1 MNKMK
6 SSKKELSEL
15 LLKINHYGYSKG
27 LNQFLKS
34 NSEYEYRFSKMEG
47 NIAFRVTH
55 KNNARCLVI
64 NSDLGNIPESISQI
78 YDEVYSLET
87 DKEKNLIQKFRF
99 KEKNINNIKL
109 ISSDIESLPF
119 PNDYF
124 DLVIID
130 GIKINKEQI
139 KSSKIIIIKIFKEI
153 NRVLSSN
160 GCLCAGLHNKY
171 RLNIFGDEK
180 DQIVFS
186 NSFNG
191 YKSLLNSIGFQVK
204 SYWVLPSHRKPHH
217 SGEIDNAVC
226 LKWFFQNFD
235 KTFSVDRKFKI
246 IGIFLKIFNSTARKL
261 LVKLFFP
268 SFLFYC
274 YKEDAP
280 QILEDMLI
288 EKTGFNN
295 IIQNVR
301 LTKVMYFLLDKFG
314 NPGKII
320 TCKISKYNL
329 TEQIFPVKRVF
340 PKMKDPN
347 EKIIIEEWFSG
358 KVLDRLNSNDVNLA
372 IKWLIDFQKQTM
384 SENIS
389 HQEIEDEVNDLK
401 IELNKIE
408 AVQKI
413 PYNKWLEEYK
423 NHIWNIKLKKTGVHG
438 DFQVRNIL
446 IDQKNS
452 SVNVIDWDWRFQEKG
467 NPIYDFIW
475 LTANIM
481 MLSNDI
487 IEEFRSNLSE
497 NGKAVASVSI
507 IKEKMRTHFHADLDF
522 IILLRFIILRFITI
536 RIKDGGTGYLLYVE
550 LLKILNNENS
560 SSVFKI

>member
-1 MNKMK
+1 MNKIK

-27 LNQFLKS
+27 VNQFLKN

-47 NIAFRVTH
+47 NIAFRVTN

-64 NSDLGNIPESISQI
+64 NSDLGNIPESISEI

-119 PNDYF
+119 HDEYF

-130 GIKINKEQI
+130 GIKINKKQI
-139 KSSKIIIIKIFKEI
+139 KSSKIIIKIFKEI
-153 NRVLSSN
+153 NRVLSPN

-171 RLNIFGDEK
+171 GLNIFKNKK
-180 DQIVFS
+180 DQFLFS

-191 YKSLLNSIGFQVK
+191 YKSLFNSIGFKVK
-204 SYWVLPSHRKPHH
+204 SYWVLPSHKKPHH
-217 SGEIDNAVC
+217 SGEIDNAVS

-235 KTFSVDRKFKI
+235 KTFSVDKKFKI
-246 IGIFLKIFNSTARKL
+246 IGMFLKIFNSTTRKL
-261 LVKLFFP
+261 LVKFFFP

-274 YKEDAP
+274 YKENIP
-280 QILEDMLI
+280 QTLENMII

-301 LTKVMYFLLDKFG
+301 LTKVMYFLLDRFG

-320 TCKISKYNL
+320 TCKITKYNL
-329 TEQIFPVKRVF
+329 TERIFPVKRVF
-340 PKMKDPN
+340 PKMEDPN
-347 EKIIIEEWFSG
+347 EKIIIEKWFAG
-358 KVLDRLNSNDVNLA
+358 KVLDRLNVNDVNLA

-389 HQEIEDEVNDLK
+389 HQDIEDEVNNLK
-401 IELNKIE
+401 MELKKIE

-413 PYNKWLEEYK
+413 PYTKWLEEYK
-423 NHIWNIKLKKTGVHG
+423 NHIWNIELKKTGVHG

-467 NPIYDFIW
+467 NPIYDFMW

-481 MLSNDI
+481 MISNDTI
-487 IEEFRSNLSE
+487 KEFCSNLSG
-497 NGKAVASVSI
+497 NGKAVISVSI
-507 IKEKMRTHFHADLDF
+507 IKEKMKTYFDADLDF

-536 RIKDGGTGYLLYVE
+536 RVKDGGTGYLLYVE
-550 LLKILNNENS
+550 LLKILNNVNS